1 MTGKLDLKDKILH
14 IYDNKDYLLHIEVL
28 DNLEETWFIFQNH
41 DYQLKKIEDSW
52 VLFKFDM
59 HMDEN
64 ESIFTDIDEQI
75 KLEIE

>member
-14 IYDNKDYLLHIEVL
+14 IYDNKDDLLHIEVL